1 MEPQKLPLE
10 RAYWDTFAGTHYA
23 DGPGYGPRIPGQLP
37 VIDVG
42 EESVLLRP
50 SSRSDVFH
58 FSRRTPQQFM
68 RAPFLHVGS
77 GEQASVIDDHSWY
90 HSVETGPYTRGPLY
104 PHENPRIHRF
114 TFSPDVKFHHETVSD
129 EIANIAHAQVAQ
141 ERNLKVSR
149 DVIGIYSGDPIQTV
163 IKHKVNQV
171 ANSLRAGLVIPYSNV
186 HEMEGAEAWPE
197 GSDLNPMSYVVPN
210 PRVNLIRDKKWT
222 KKVDDGR

>member
-10 RAYWDTFAGTHYA
+10 RAHWDTFAGTHYA
-23 DGPGYGPRIPGQLP
+23 DGPGMGPRIPGQLP
-37 VIDVG
+37 VMGVG
-42 EESVLLRP
+42 EKSALLRP

-58 FSRRTPQQFM
+58 FSRKTPQQFM
-68 RAPFLHVGS
+68 RASFLHVGS
-77 GEQASVIDDHSWY
+77 GEQASAIDEPYWHR
-90 HSVETGPYTRGPLY
+90 SVSKEAYGPLTEPLY

-114 TFSPDVKFHHETVSD
+114 TFSPDVKFHNETVSD

-149 DVIGIYSGDPIQTV
+149 DVIGIYSDDPIQTV

-171 ANSLRAGLVIPYSNV
+171 ADSLRAGLVIPYSNV
-186 HEMEGAEAWPE
+186 HEMERAEAWPE
-197 GSDLNPMSYVVPN
+197 GSDLNPMSYLVPN

-222 KKVDDGR
+222 KKVE